1 MSPARAKTTDEA
13 ILDAAAGLL
22 ETGGLDALTMQ
33 AVAAEVGV
41 RAPSLYKRVR
51 DRAALV
57 RAVQEAGAAELG
69 AALRHVAKG
78 KDPRADLLAMADTFR
93 AFAHRRSGAY
103 GLLFAA
109 LPDDMRV
116 APETN
121 QAAVAPVL
129 TAIAALQAR
138 GGRGRHGGRGGRGRK
153 PDAKAAAKAG
163 GGDPPLEAAR
173 LFVAFAHG
181 FVSMELAGAFRLGG
195 DVDRAWRTGVV
206 TIVDAV
212 ADSHPS

>member
-13 ILDAAAGLL
+13 IVDAAARLL
-22 ETGGLDALTMQ
+22 EAGGLDQLTMQ

-57 RAVQEAGAAELG
+57 RAVQGSAAMELG
-69 AALRHVAKG
+69 AALSSSAKG
-78 KDPRADLLAMADTFR
+78 RDPRADIIAMADAFR
-93 AFAHRRSGAY
+93 AFAHRRPGAY

-109 LPDDMRV
+109 LPDEMRV
-116 APETN
+116 APEAN

-129 TAIAALQAR
+129 TALAALMA
-138 GGRGRHGGRGGRGRK
+138 GRGQGVAEGRIEE
-153 PDAKAAAKAG
+153 
-163 GGDPPLEAAR
+163 PLDAAR

-195 DVDRAWRTGVV
+195 DVDRAWRTGVA

-212 ADSHPS
+212 AARPG

>member
-13 ILDAAAGLL
+13 IFDAAARLL

-57 RAVQEAGAAELG
+57 RAVQEAAATELG
-69 AALRHVAKG
+69 GALRSAAQG
-78 KDPRADLLAMADTFR
+78 KDPRADVIAMADTFR

-109 LPDDMRV
+109 LPDEMRV
-116 APETN
+116 SPETN
-121 QAAVAPVL
+121 QAVVEPVL
-129 TAIAALQAR
+129 TALTALQAR
-138 GGRGRHGGRGGRGRK
+138 AGGSRRGGHGRRGAK
-153 PDAKAAAKAG
+153 ADAKAEV
-163 GGDPPLEAAR
+163 DPPLEAAR

-195 DVDRAWRTGVV
+195 DVDRAWRTGVT

-212 ADSHPS
+212 AAGRPK

>member
-13 ILDAAAGLL
+13 ILAAAARLL
-22 ETGGLDALTMQ
+22 EEGGLDALTMQ

-41 RAPSLYKRVR
+41 RAPSLYKRIR

-57 RAVQEAGAAELG
+57 RAVQDAAAAELG
-69 AALRHVAKG
+69 AVLSKAVGG
-78 KDPRADLLAMADTFR
+78 KDPRADLIAMADAFR
-93 AFAHRRSGAY
+93 AFAHRRSGVY

-109 LPDDMRV
+109 LPDEMRV
-116 APETN
+116 SPEAN

-129 TAIAALQAR
+129 TALTALVV
-138 GGRGRHGGRGGRGRK
+138 GRGQ
-153 PDAKAAAKAG
+153 AG
-163 GGDPPLEAAR
+163 PTGAQRRIGEPLEAAR

-195 DVDRAWRTGVV
+195 DVERAWRAGVR

-212 ADSHPS
+212 AGPAQVRSGS

>member
-13 ILDAAAGLL
+13 ILDAAARLL
-22 ETGGLDALTMQ
+22 EAGGLDALTMQ

-57 RAVQEAGAAELG
+57 RAVQEAAAAELG
-69 AALRHVAKG
+69 AALSSAARG
-78 KDPRADLLAMADTFR
+78 RDPRADIIAMADAFR

-109 LPDDMRV
+109 LPDEMRLS
-116 APETN
+116 PEAN
-121 QAAVAPVL
+121 QAAVAPL
-129 TAIAALQAR
+129 FTALAALEAR
-138 GGRGRHGGRGGRGRK
+138 RGDTGRGGAR
-153 PDAKAAAKAG
+153 AQVE
-163 GGDPPLEAAR
+163 PPLEAAR

-195 DVDRAWRTGVV
+195 DVDRAWRTGVT

-212 ADSHPS
+212 AAASP

>member
-13 ILDAAAGLL
+13 ILDAAARLL

-57 RAVQEAGAAELG
+57 QAVQEAAAAELG
-69 AALRHVAKG
+69 AALRSASRG
-78 KDPRADLLAMADTFR
+78 KDPRADLVAMADTFR

-109 LPDDMRV
+109 LPDEMRV

-121 QAAVAPVL
+121 EAAVAPVL
-129 TAIAALQAR
+129 TALTALLAR
-138 GGRGRHGGRGGRGRK
+138 GAKNKHGGRGGRGAK
-153 PDAKAAAKAG
+153 TDAKAASKT

-195 DVDRAWRTGVV
+195 DVDRAWRTGVA
-206 TIVDAV
+206 TIVDAL
-212 ADSHPS
+212 ADNRPR

>member
-13 ILDAAAGLL
+13 ILDVAARLL
-22 ETGGLDALTMQ
+22 ETGGLEALTMQ

-57 RAVQEAGAAELG
+57 RAVQEDAAAELRAELAD
-69 AALRHVAKG
+69 AAG
-78 KDPRADLLAMADTFR
+78 GSDPRADLIAMADTFR
-93 AFAHRRSGAY
+93 AFAHRRPGAY

-109 LPDDMRV
+109 LPDEMRI

-129 TAIAALQAR
+129 TTLAALASRSDR
-138 GGRGRHGGRGGRGRK
+138 GGAKRRAKSGAKGG
-153 PDAKAAAKAG
+153 AKSGAKG
-163 GGDPPLEAAR
+163 IEEPLDAAR

-181 FVSMELAGAFRLGG
+181 FLTMELAGAFRLGG
-195 DVDRAWRTGVV
+195 DIDRAWRMGVA

-212 ADSHPS
+212 VAPSR

>member
-13 ILDAAAGLL
+13 ILDAAARLL
-22 ETGGLDALTMQ
+22 EAGGLDALTMQ

-57 RAVQEAGAAELG
+57 RAVQESAATELE
-69 AALRHVAKG
+69 AALSKVSKG
-78 KDPRADLLAMADTFR
+78 KDPRADIIAMADAFR
-93 AFAHRRSGAY
+93 AFAHRRPGSY

-109 LPDDMRV
+109 LPDEMRV
-116 APETN
+116 SPETN
-121 QAAVAPVL
+121 EAAIAPVL
-129 TAIAALQAR
+129 TALTALVH
-138 GGRGRHGGRGGRGRK
+138 GRGRGGAKSGSKGSAKGRIEE
-153 PDAKAAAKAG
+153 
-163 GGDPPLEAAR
+163 PLDAAR

-181 FVSMELAGAFRLGG
+181 FVTMELAGAFRLGG
-195 DVDRAWRTGVV
+195 DVDRAWRIGVA

-212 ADSHPS
+212 AAHRPK

>member
-13 ILDAAAGLL
+13 ILSAAARLL

-51 DRAALV
+51 GRAALV
-57 RAVQEAGAAELG
+57 RAVQEAAAVELG
-69 AALRHVAKG
+69 SALSSAARG
-78 KDPRADLLAMADTFR
+78 RDPRADLIAMADAFR

-109 LPDDMRV
+109 LPDEMR
-116 APETN
+116 ASPETN
-121 QAAVAPVL
+121 QATVAPVL
-129 TAIAALQAR
+129 GALAALV
-138 GGRGRHGGRGGRGRK
+138 
-153 PDAKAAAKAG
+153 PG
-163 GGDPPLEAAR
+163 GGQAGVTGRTGEPLEAAR

-195 DVDRAWRTGVV
+195 DVDRAWRTGVR

-212 ADSHPS
+212 AARPG

>member
-13 ILDAAAGLL
+13 ILAAAARLL
-22 ETGGLDALTMQ
+22 EEGGLDALTMQ

-41 RAPSLYKRVR
+41 RAPSLYKRIR

-57 RAVQEAGAAELG
+57 RAVQDAAAAELE
-69 AALRHVAKG
+69 AVLSKAVRG
-78 KDPRADLLAMADTFR
+78 KDPRADLIAMADAFR
-93 AFAHRRSGAY
+93 AFAHRRSGVY

-109 LPDDMRV
+109 LPDEMRV
-116 APETN
+116 SPEAN

-129 TAIAALQAR
+129 TALTALVV
-138 GGRGRHGGRGGRGRK
+138 GRGQ
-153 PDAKAAAKAG
+153 AG
-163 GGDPPLEAAR
+163 PTGAPRRIGDPLEAAR

-195 DVDRAWRTGVV
+195 DVERAWRAGVR

-212 ADSHPS
+212 AGPAQVRSGS

>member
-1 MSPARAKTTDEA
+1 MSPARARTTDEA
-13 ILDAAAGLL
+13 ILDAAARLL

-33 AVAAEVGV
+33 AVAAAVGV

-57 RAVQEAGAAELG
+57 RAVQEDGAAELG
-69 AALRHVAKG
+69 AALRDVSKG

-109 LPDDMRV
+109 LPDDMQV

-129 TAIAALQAR
+129 TALTALQAR
-138 GGRGRHGGRGGRGRK
+138 GGKGRRGGRGGHGAK
-153 PDAKAAAKAG
+153 TDAKAASKAG
-163 GGDPPLEAAR
+163 GDPALEAAR

-195 DVDRAWRTGVV
+195 DVDRAWRTGVA

-212 ADSHPS
+212 ADSRPK

>member
-1 MSPARAKTTDEA
+1 MSPAHAKTTDEA
-13 ILDAAAGLL
+13 ILDAAANLL
-22 ETGGLDALTMQ
+22 EAGGLDALTMQ

-57 RAVQEAGAAELG
+57 RAVQEAAATELE
-69 AALRHVAKG
+69 ASLSSVARG
-78 KDPRADLLAMADTFR
+78 KDPRADIVAMADAFR
-93 AFAHRRSGAY
+93 AFAHRRPGVY

-109 LPDDMRV
+109 LPDEMRV
-116 APETN
+116 SPETN

-129 TAIAALQAR
+129 TALTALVA
-138 GGRGRHGGRGGRGRK
+138 GRGRGGTKRRSGE
-153 PDAKAAAKAG
+153 
-163 GGDPPLEAAR
+163 PLDAAR

-181 FVSMELAGAFRLGG
+181 FVTMELAGAFRLGG
-195 DVDRAWRTGVV
+195 DVDRAWRTGVA

-212 ADSHPS
+212 AARRPK

>member
-13 ILDAAAGLL
+13 ILDAAARIL

-57 RAVQEAGAAELG
+57 QGVQESASAELG
-69 AALRHVAKG
+69 AALRDVAKG

-121 QAAVAPVL
+121 QAAVAPVI
-129 TAIAALQAR
+129 TAIAALQTR
-138 GGRGRHGGRGGRGRK
+138 GAKNKHGGRGAKTG
-153 PDAKAAAKAG
+153 AKAA
-163 GGDPPLEAAR
+163 GDPPLEAAR

-195 DVDRAWRTGVV
+195 DVDRAWRTGVA

-212 ADSHPS
+212 AENRPT

>member
-1 MSPARAKTTDEA
+1 
-13 ILDAAAGLL
+13 
-22 ETGGLDALTMQ
+22 
-33 AVAAEVGV
+33 
-41 RAPSLYKRVR
+41 
-51 DRAALV
+51 
-57 RAVQEAGAAELG
+57 
-69 AALRHVAKG
+69 
-78 KDPRADLLAMADTFR
+78 
-93 AFAHRRSGAY
+93 
-103 GLLFAA
+103 
-109 LPDDMRV
+109 MRV

-138 GGRGRHGGRGGRGRK
+138 GAKGRHGGRGAHG
-153 PDAKAAAKAG
+153 AKAATKA

-195 DVDRAWRTGVV
+195 DVDRAWRTGVA

-212 ADSHPS
+212 ADAARNSVAAH

>member
-13 ILDAAAGLL
+13 ILEAAARLL
-22 ETGGLDALTMQ
+22 EAGGLDALTMQ

-57 RAVQEAGAAELG
+57 RAVHEAAVAELG
-69 AALRHVAKG
+69 AALSSAARG
-78 KDPRADLLAMADTFR
+78 RDPRADVIAMADTFR
-93 AFAHRRSGAY
+93 AFAHRRPGAY

-109 LPDDMRV
+109 LPDELQIS
-116 APETN
+116 PESN
-121 QAAVAPVL
+121 QAAVAPL
-129 TAIAALQAR
+129 FTALAALMARDGRAGHAGAGAQAER
-138 GGRGRHGGRGGRGRK
+138 
-153 PDAKAAAKAG
+153 
-163 GGDPPLEAAR
+163 PLEAAR
-173 LFVAFAHG
+173 LVVAFAHG

-195 DVDRAWRTGVV
+195 DVDRAWRTGLT

-212 ADSHPS
+212 AARPPK